1 MATVNPL
8 RHPQTLFAGFKEGDP
23 SLERMASLVGAFR
36 LLDDPDDFDGLRARD
51 WDLLIVEGTDLGAF
65 VERCDPHLH
74 VLALGC
80 RDVGIAVSDNGRGGS
95 STHFAG
101 VQNSR
106 TLRIPDALP
115 PRVRRLIDSESV
127 PLVNTMDTIPYLCVY
142 QGPLERYTASRCTPF
157 LLDAD
162 GHVVAGSFQ
171 RSEGSKSV
179 CWALPHTSTS
189 PELWLAAALEQW
201 SKTYPKRFPS
211 ATPWRQESRW
221 MTAEER
227 GVADRQE
234 ALSADWA
241 AQTARFRSQEQALA
255 ADAAVGRARAE
266 TGPLRLLTSQGEDLV
281 SAVVDAL
288 STLGFDV
295 EDVDRAREREGL
307 ALVEDLQV
315 TSPESPGLKTIV
327 EVKGLPGGARQNDI
341 TQLVRH
347 AAKFAA
353 RHGSVPDRQ
362 WYVVN
367 QFMREDP
374 RSRRTALASAPEA
387 VSTFAEDGGLVI
399 DTRELFAMSQDVN
412 SGALAAEAARELLM
426 DGRGVLRYVH

>member
-8 RHPQTLFAGFKEGDP
+8 RHPQTLFAGFKEDDP
-23 SLERMASLVGAFR
+23 RMDRLVSLVGEFR
-36 LLDDPDDFDGLRARD
+36 LLSDPDDFRSLRAHD

-65 VERCDPHLH
+65 IERCDPYLH

-80 RDVGIAVSDNGRGGS
+80 RDVGMAVSDIQRGGS

-127 PLVNTMDTIPYLCVY
+127 PLVNEMDAIPYLRSY
-142 QGPLERYTASRCTPF
+142 HGSFERYAGSFCTPF

-162 GHVVAGSFQ
+162 GHVVAGSFR

-179 CWALPHTSTS
+179 CWALPHTSAS

-201 SKTYPKRFPS
+201 SQTYPKRFPS
-211 ATPWRQESRW
+211 AAPWRHQSRW
-221 MTAEER
+221 MAAEER

-255 ADAAVGRARAE
+255 ADAEVARGRAE
-266 TGPLRLLTSQGEDLV
+266 TGPRRLLTSQSEELV

-288 STLGFDV
+288 STIGFDV
-295 EDVDRAREREGL
+295 EDVDRLRESGGL
-307 ALVEDLQV
+307 AKVEDLQI
-315 TSPESPGLKTIV
+315 TSPESRELRTII
-327 EVKGLPGGARQNDI
+327 EVKGLIGWARQNDI
-341 TQLVRH
+341 HQLARH
-347 AAKFAA
+347 SAKFAT
-353 RHGSVPDRQ
+353 RHGNLPDRQ

-367 QFMREDP
+367 QFMRDDP
-374 RSRRTALASAPEA
+374 RSRETALASAPEA

-399 DTRELFAMSQDVN
+399 DTRELFAMSQDVH
-412 SGALAAEAARELLM
+412 SGTLAAEAARKLLM
-426 DGRGVLRYVH
+426 DGRGVLRYTD